1 MTLLSLFYK
10 DIYMSKKLVLA
21 FSGGLDTS
29 FCVKYLKEEK
39 GFDVYTAIANTGGFS
54 ADELKKI
61 EEKALALG
69 AQEHETI
76 DVTGEYYDKCIR
88 YMVYGNVLRN
98 NTYPISVS
106 SERVFQAIAIIEYAK
121 KTGAK
126 YIAHGSTGAGNDQV
140 RFDLTFQVLAPE
152 IEIVTPIRDLMLS
165 REQEIEFLK
174 KHGVE
179 DDYEKMQ
186 YSINQG
192 LWGTSVGGK
201 ETLTSSKGLP
211 GEAYPSQ
218 LESKSEQLVELGF
231 EKGELKTIDGK
242 SFPNGPETIQ
252 ALEKIASNYAIGRDI
267 HVGDTIIGIK
277 GRVGFEAA
285 APLLI
290 IKAHHLL
297 EKHTLTKWQI
307 YWKEQ
312 LANWYG
318 MFLHEA
324 MYHEPVMRNIETFL
338 EATQEN
344 VTGIVFV
351 KLKPFHFELQGIESD
366 HDLMNSGFGDYGE
379 TVKAWSADDVKGFT
393 KILANSLKI
402 YNTVNKKI

>member
-1 MTLLSLFYK
+1 MG
-10 DIYMSKKLVLA
+10 KKLVLA

-39 GFDVYTAIANTGGFS
+39 GFEVYTAIANTGGFS
-54 ADELKKI
+54 ESELKSI
-61 EEKALALG
+61 EEKAYRLG
-69 AQEHETI
+69 AKEHITL
-76 DVTGEYYDKCIR
+76 DVTGEYYEKCIR
-88 YMVYGNVLRN
+88 YMVYGNILRN
-98 NTYPISVS
+98 NTYPVSVS
-106 SERVFQAIAIIEYAK
+106 SERVFQAIATIDYAK
-121 KTGAK
+121 KIGAG

-165 REQEIEFLK
+165 RQEEIDFLK

-179 DDYEKMQ
+179 EDYKKME

-192 LWGTSVGGK
+192 IWGTSVGGK
-201 ETLTSSKGLP
+201 ETLTSSQGLP
-211 GEAYPSQ
+211 NEAFPSQ
-218 LESKSEQLVELGF
+218 LEAEDEKTIELGF
-231 EKGELKTIDGK
+231 VKGELKTIDGK
-242 SFPNGPETIQ
+242 SFSNGPETIQ
-252 ALEKIASNYAIGRDI
+252 ALEKIASKYAIGRDI

-297 EKHTLTKWQI
+297 EKHTLTKWQA

-324 MYHEPVMRNIETFL
+324 MYHEPVMRNVETFL

-344 VTGIVFV
+344 VTGKVFL
-351 KLKPFHFELQGIESD
+351 KLKPYHFELQGIESE

-379 TVKAWSADDVKGFT
+379 TVKAWTPDDIKGFT
-393 KILANSLKI
+393 KILGNPLKI
-402 YNTVNKKI
+402 YHSVNKKI